1 MRTTLVLVLAG
12 FLLLAGGAP
21 RATAQEGGPLDGGRI
36 LTRVNLGIDVMNF
49 GLAVGL
55 GAGYRLPA
63 GKGHAEIMLD
73 IFYNRANYSYEESF
87 WEYEGTEWLTIVA
100 VRFDWLFNY
109 TPEKRGLYPL
119 VGSGFF
125 AGTYAYE
132 ETGHPV
138 GSPTPTGT
146 NSDDFFAS
154 GTLLNAGLAYVF
166 TNNLEARAEIPVLV
180 FFGAYGQAAAVA
192 IPITLSALYRF

>member
-1 MRTTLVLVLAG
+1 MRNAT
-12 FLLLAGGAP
+12 LLLIAGILLLTGGALP
-21 RATAQEGGPLDGGRI
+21 GDAQESSGLSNGRI
-36 LTRVNLGIDVMNF
+36 LARASLGIDVIDF

-55 GAGYRLPA
+55 GAGYRLPV
-63 GKGHAEIMLD
+63 GTGTAEVLLD
-73 IFYNRANYSYEESF
+73 VFYNRATYSYEESF

-100 VRFDWLFNY
+100 LRVGWLFNY

-119 VGSGFF
+119 VGTGFF
-125 AGTYAYE
+125 AGSYEYE

-138 GSPTPTGT
+138 GSPTPTVSD
-146 NSDDFFAS
+146 SDDFFAS
-154 GTLLNAGLAYVF
+154 GTVLNLGLGYVF
-166 TNNLEARAEIPVLV
+166 SDNLEARAEVPVLV